1 MKFTYSSFGLELLKI
16 RCYGTYGVL
25 VGSLWLDFYNF
36 GTKGPFEYALKKN
49 QV

>member
-16 RCYGTYGVL
+16 RCYGTYGAL

-36 GTKGPFEYALKKN
+36 GTKGPLEYALENN